1 MIRTQDL
8 TSRLVS
14 ANERVEVARSAALES
29 DLELEE
35 KELLLEESMK
45 ALAVEKDVRQNAEKE
60 LRKLKIRM
68 GGSGTKSESSE
79 ELFRD
84 MEPLVNEKTEAEARL
99 DQELASRNCFEKELK
114 RATTPYRVYD
124 YTHSRAM
131 QQQLTSMHERT
142 KHVTASGV

>member
-45 ALAVEKDVRQNAEKE
+45 ALAVEKDVVKPQ
-60 LRKLKIRM
+60 M
-68 GGSGTKSESSE
+68 
-79 ELFRD
+79 
-84 MEPLVNEKTEAEARL
+84 
-99 DQELASRNCFEKELK
+99 SRVLI
-114 RATTPYRVYD
+114 
-124 YTHSRAM
+124 S
-131 QQQLTSMHERT
+131 
-142 KHVTASGV
+142 